1 MTRGHRIAALTLC
14 AFGGMA
20 AAALAQEPLEP
31 VRQFAAAEAALEEM
45 KYRHLW
51 LAYGAIW
58 LLLMALVVRTA
69 KRQAALANDLQ
80 ALSSRVEEM
89 ERTHD

>member
-1 MTRGHRIAALTLC
+1 
-14 AFGGMA
+14 
-20 AAALAQEPLEP
+20 
-31 VRQFAAAEAALEEM
+31 
-45 KYRHLW
+45 
-51 LAYGAIW
+51 
-58 LLLMALVVRTA
+58 MALVVRTA